1 MLQLKRYR
9 YGLLSL
15 SLALPLLISVPAMA
29 RQGSD
34 DDAESLQQATT
45 TQTTA
50 SDDDLASDSSGSSRS
65 GRLADRVKAA
75 DDSNEIES
83 ENEDAVEVEDGH
95 KAEMRQ
101 RGKEILAELKKEGR
115 AERNDSQ
122 REKAC
127 LNRKDNVDQRSQ
139 RLIKRAQNLQ
149 IRFDAVLKGATN
161 FQQANNL
168 TSDTITSL
176 VSAAEAAKSQA
187 ATSRATMLVL
197 KPGLD
202 CTQPTAVNDVATF
215 QAAAETAR
223 QDFKAYKSAVRA
235 LLVALQDAKLVTTT
249 EGVQ

>member
-1 MLQLKRYR
+1 MLQLKKYR
-9 YGLLSL
+9 YGLLSI

-34 DDAESLQQATT
+34 DDAESLQQTT
-45 TQTTA
+45 TAQTTV
-50 SDDDLASDSSGSSRS
+50 SDDDLSSDSSGNSRS

-75 DDSNEIES
+75 DDSNRVEAET
-83 ENEDAVEVEDGH
+83 EDATEVEDGH

-101 RGKEILAELKKEGR
+101 RGKEILAELKKQGMS
-115 AERNDSQ
+115 ERSNSQ
-122 REKAC
+122 REQAC
-127 LNRKDNVDQRSQ
+127 LNRKDNIDQRSQ

-149 IRFDAVLKGATN
+149 TRFDAILKGATN

-168 TSDTITSL
+168 SSDTITSL
-176 VSAAEAAKSQA
+176 VSAAETAKSQA
-187 ATSRATMLVL
+187 ATSRATMIAL

-202 CTQPTAVNDVATF
+202 CAQPTAANDVATF

-235 LLVALQDAKLVTTT
+235 LLVALQDAKPVTTT